1 VFLVC
6 YLAYHHRIGHV
17 LFHGQGWIR
26 PVYFVQLTSH
36 TLLAIV
42 IVPMILITL
51 WGAWLERFD

>member
-1 VFLVC
+1 MSCFTGKVGF
-6 YLAYHHRIGHV
+6 G
-17 LFHGQGWIR
+17 

-51 WGAWLERFD
+51 WRAWLERFD